1 MNDEGADHWDAI
13 FASRDLD
20 TVSWFEETPTHSVE
34 LLRPQA
40 GSVIDIGAGASRLPD
55 ALLAEGRDDITVLD
69 ISREALAVTR
79 ERLGSAETRV
89 AYTVSDVLSW
99 EPPRTY
105 DAWHDRAVLHFLTE
119 PAHQA
124 AYVDLAART
133 LSPSGLRWSWP
144 HSAPTDPRPARAC
157 RRPATPPRTS
167 PSSSRPPSPSPTPKR
182 GSTAPPAAP
191 SSSSPGSALGARM
204 ALIDLR
210 DSPAGDVQPI

>member
-1 MNDEGADHWDAI
+1 MSDDGSHHWDAV

-34 LLRPQA
+34 LLRQQP

-79 ERLGSAETRV
+79 ERLGSAEGRV
-89 AYTVSDVLSW
+89 AYVVSDVLSW
-99 EPPRTY
+99 EPSRTY

-119 PAHQA
+119 PANHA

-133 LSPSGLRWSWP
+133 ISPGGLLVLATFGP
-144 HSAPTDPRPARAC
+144 DGPT
-157 RRPATPPRTS
+157 S
-167 PSSSRPPSPSPTPKR
+167 
-182 GSTAPPAAP
+182 AP

-210 DSPAGDVQPI
+210 DSPGWRRSADLESG

>member
-1 MNDEGADHWDAI
+1 MSDDGSHHWDAV

-34 LLRPQA
+34 LLRQQP

-79 ERLGSAETRV
+79 ERLGSAEGRV
-89 AYTVSDVLSW
+89 AYVVSDGLSW
-99 EPPRTY
+99 EPSRTY

-119 PAHQA
+119 PANHA

-133 LSPSGLRWSWP
+133 ITPGGLLVLATFGPDGPTSCSGLPTAR
-144 HSAPTDPRPARAC
+144 HSAEDLAALVARAFTLIRAETRIHRTPGGSEQQFTWISA
-157 RRPATPPRTS
+157 RRTD
-167 PSSSRPPSPSPTPKR
+167 
-182 GSTAPPAAP
+182 GSH
-191 SSSSPGSALGARM
+191 
-204 ALIDLR
+204 
-210 DSPAGDVQPI
+210 

>member
-1 MNDEGADHWDAI
+1 MSDDGSHHWDAV

-34 LLRPQA
+34 LLRQQP

-79 ERLGSAETRV
+79 ERLGSAEGRV
-89 AYTVSDVLSW
+89 AYVVSDVLSW
-99 EPPRTY
+99 EPSRTY

-119 PAHQA
+119 PANHA

-133 LSPSGLRWSWP
+133 ISPGGLLVLATFGPDGPTSCSGLPTAR
-144 HSAPTDPRPARAC
+144 HSAEDLAALVAPAFTLTHAETRIHRTPGGSEQQFTWISARRTD
-157 RRPATPPRTS
+157 
-167 PSSSRPPSPSPTPKR
+167 
-182 GSTAPPAAP
+182 GSH
-191 SSSSPGSALGARM
+191 
-204 ALIDLR
+204 
-210 DSPAGDVQPI
+210 

>member
-1 MNDEGADHWDAI
+1 MSDDGSHHWDAV

-34 LLRPQA
+34 LLRQQP

-79 ERLGSAETRV
+79 ERLGSAEGRV
-89 AYTVSDVLSW
+89 AYVVSDVLSW
-99 EPPRTY
+99 EPSRTY

-119 PAHQA
+119 PANHA

-133 LSPSGLRWSWP
+133 LSPDGLLVLATFGPDGPTSCSGLPTAR
-144 HSAPTDPRPARAC
+144 HSAEDLAALVARAFTLTHAETRIHRTPGGSEQQFTWISA
-157 RRPATPPRTS
+157 RRTD
-167 PSSSRPPSPSPTPKR
+167 
-182 GSTAPPAAP
+182 GSH
-191 SSSSPGSALGARM
+191 
-204 ALIDLR
+204 
-210 DSPAGDVQPI
+210 